1 MIAAHDTTLHHAQ
14 LQMADLEK
22 LAIRRDRGYLV
33 RLVLLLVV
41 GGLVSV
47 FLFAWL
53 TGSKTSGC
61 VASTVGGADSA
72 DKAPAP

>member
-33 RLVLLLVV
+33 RAVLLLVV

-47 FLFAWL
+47 FLFGWL
-53 TGSKTSGC
+53 TGSKLSGC
-61 VASTVGGADSA
+61 VANTLGGADSA
-72 DKAPAP
+72 DKTPSP

>member
-33 RLVLLLVV
+33 RAVLLLVV

-47 FLFAWL
+47 FLFGWL
-53 TGSKTSGC
+53 TGSKLSGC
-61 VASTVGGADSA
+61 VANKLGGADSA
-72 DKAPAP
+72 DKAPSP